1 MADKKVRVETVHTDQ
16 YGRTVALVRVG
27 RKMLNR
33 ELVRAGYACKGK
45 AKGDHAVNGD
55 LLAVEQ
61 FFLNNLLLEGQ
72 RSFGIFHAV
81 VWIFFVHRDCQLI
94 GSG

>member
-1 MADKKVRVETVHTDQ
+1 MQALIYWRQRVIRRIQ
-16 YGRTVALVRVG
+16 S
-27 RKMLNR
+27 
-33 ELVRAGYACKGK
+33 AGKGK

-72 RSFGIFHAV
+72 RGFGIFHAV